1 MPDAGVIKPSPQEIT
16 AENSD
21 WRFFNE
27 FKRELKA

>member
-1 MPDAGVIKPSPQEIT
+1 MPDEDVIKPSSQEIT